1 MKLDIKSMEFWEY
14 GALGIHNPT
23 LCSLTPYFQLISD
36 LESIEGSILEL
47 GVARG
52 NSLITTALIL
62 ESLQSIKSVIG
73 VDSFTGFPSTTKE
86 DDFSSFV
93 ELHTEGQISDDH
105 YGKVLRNRELVR
117 ARGDAI
123 TVSTISNSRD
133 FSGTSFEYVNGKV
146 RSLGLQGRIEIYQL
160 DISKS
165 LQSAVKGRK
174 FSLVLLD
181 VDLYS
186 GYVKSL
192 EEIWNSLTPGGIIY
206 LDEYYSLKFPGPRLA
221 VNQFMVQTTD
231 ARLIRLDDWQDFERW
246 IIQKQ

>member
-1 MKLDIKSMEFWEY
+1 MKLDIKSMEFWEF
-14 GALGIHNPT
+14 GALGIHNPK
-23 LCSLTPYFQLISD
+23 LCSLTPYFQLIPD
-36 LESIEGSILEL
+36 LESIEGGILEL

-73 VDSFTGFPSTTKE
+73 VDSFTGFPSTSQE
-86 DDFSSFV
+86 DDFSSFA
-93 ELHTEGQISDDH
+93 ELHKDGTISDDH
-105 YGKVLRNRELVR
+105 YEKVLRNKELVN

-133 FSGTSFEYVNGKV
+133 FSGTSFNYVNGKV
-146 RSLGLQGRIEIYQL
+146 RALGLQERIEIYQL

-186 GYVKSL
+186 GYAKSL

-206 LDEYYSLKFPGPRLA
+206 LDEYYSLKFPGPRFA
-221 VNQFMVQTTD
+221 VNQFMGKIRD
-231 ARLIRLDDWQDFERW
+231 ARLMRLDDWQDFERW
-246 IIQKQ
+246 VILKR